1 MPSRRN
7 AGDRPRPLFARYY
20 AAMTPRMDEEGLA
33 PLRTELLA
41 KLRGQVLEVGCGNG
55 RNFTHYPSLVTE
67 VRAVE
72 PEPHLRTLAR
82 TAAARAPVRIVV
94 TPGTGE
100 VLPLPD
106 CSVDAAVLC
115 LVLCS
120 VPDPRGTVAEVFR
133 VLRPGGTLAFLEH
146 GIADTP
152 GLCRVQRVA
161 DATIWPLLTGGCH
174 TARNPLATIGSGR
187 FIIDAVRHL
196 RFPEHPTVPAGP
208 HVLGSATRM

>member
-1 MPSRRN
+1 MPRRH

-20 AAMTPRMDEEGLA
+20 AALTPRLDEEGLG

-41 KLRGQVLEVGCGNG
+41 GLRGDVVEVGCGNG
-55 RNFTHYPSLVTE
+55 RNFTHYPSPVTQ

-82 TAAARAPVRIVV
+82 AAATDAPVPVV
-94 TPGTGE
+94 VSAGTGE
-100 VLPLPD
+100 ALPLAD
-106 CSVDAAVLC
+106 ASVDAAVLC

-120 VPDPRGTVAEVFR
+120 VPDPAATVAELSR

-146 GIADTP
+146 GLADTP
-152 GLCRVQRVA
+152 GLRRAQRLA

-174 TARNPLATIGSGR
+174 TARDPLSTIGAGR
-187 FIIDAVRHL
+187 FTIDSVRHL
-196 RFPEHPTVPAGP
+196 RFPEQPTVPASP
-208 HVLGSATRM
+208 HVLGRASRG

>member
-1 MPSRRN
+1 MPNRRN

-33 PLRTELLA
+33 PLRAELLA
-41 KLRGQVLEVGCGNG
+41 KLSGQVVEVGCGNG

-72 PEPHLRTLAR
+72 PEPHLRSLALS
-82 TAAARAPVRIVV
+82 AAARAPVAVVV

-100 VLPLPD
+100 ALPLVD
-106 CSVDAAVLC
+106 RSVDAAVLC

-120 VPDPRGTVAEVFR
+120 VPDPQATVAELFR
-133 VLRPGGTLAFLEH
+133 VLRSGGTLAFLEH
-146 GIADTP
+146 GVADTP
-152 GLCRVQRVA
+152 GLRRVQRVA

-174 TARNPLATIGSGR
+174 TARDPLATIGSGQ
-187 FIIDAVRHL
+187 FTIDAVRHL
-196 RFPEHPTVPAGP
+196 RFPEHPTLPASP
-208 HVLGSATRM
+208 HVRGRATRR